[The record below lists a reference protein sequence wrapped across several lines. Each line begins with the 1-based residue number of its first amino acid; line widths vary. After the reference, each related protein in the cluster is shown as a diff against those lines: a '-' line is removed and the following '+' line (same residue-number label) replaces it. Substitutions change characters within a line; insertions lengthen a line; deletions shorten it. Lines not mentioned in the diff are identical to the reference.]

1 MEGISMRKL
10 GIALVFALFA
20 LGSSAISC
28 TSGRPWM
35 SLLPPEDRA
44 AVAQILLA
52 AQQATQAAETP
63 PEEQVPPPP
72 PPPLFVQADP
82 LTPPEL
88 PSATGETYPEQATPI
103 QLEEVVVIT

>member
-1 MEGISMRKL
+1 MEGIDMRKL

-44 AVAQILLA
+44 AIAQLLQS
-52 AQQATQAAETP
+52 AQQATIKAETP
-63 PEEQVPPPP
+63 PEEQVPPAP

-82 LTPPEL
+82 LTPPAL
-88 PSATGETYPEQATPI
+88 QSASGETYPEQAAPI
-103 QLEEVVVIT
+103 QLEEVVVIS